1 MYRYLAVLCVNEE
14 CAQRHCN
21 RLANNDHPLVL
32 LDARVPVSHCST
44 SDATGASPEPGT
56 GLSSDS
62 GWSQEP
68 VLVFG
73 QPLIREDRGLYE
85 QSGLEESKGDGTLA
99 LPRCPCLQDRERR
112 DLRVFERIL

>member
-62 GWSQEP
+62 GSSQEP

-73 QPLIREDRGLYE
+73 QPPIEKIAAYTSSHGLKKARAAARSHCRGASATKTERAEDQPE
-85 QSGLEESKGDGTLA
+85 A
-99 LPRCPCLQDRERR
+99 L
-112 DLRVFERIL
+112 